1 MGYLMAKNFYEWDS
15 LELFN
20 VWHNNLK
27 LQLGYPIENT
37 NQATGLGDGTFTESY
52 TTPIQIDDKW
62 IAVVEDTYADNLT
75 LTNLRLP
82 KPQF

>member
-1 MGYLMAKNFYEWDS
+1 MGYLMAKNFYEFDT
-15 LELFN
+15 LEAFDL
-20 VWHNNLK
+20 WHDELK

-62 IAVVEDTYADNLT
+62 IAVIEDIYADGLT
-75 LTNLRLP
+75 LTDLRLP